1 MIYLLLIL
9 VAGSAVFSILAI
21 LAAERYRSVKPLP
34 LPDSSLPPIS
44 ILKPLHGLDDG
55 LEDNLRSFFE
65 QDYPASQMLFGVES
79 NQDPA
84 VEIVRRLVERHPN
97 TDAKVVITGRS
108 PYPNAKVHNL
118 RGMLEHARHDLIVMA
133 DSDVRVT
140 PRFLRILAAEMSG
153 ENVALITCPY
163 RAIGGKSM
171 WSRLEALGIN
181 TEFIAGILTARMLG
195 GMDFALGPTIV
206 TRQSELRSIGGLEE
220 LQPYL
225 AEDFVMGNRLAARG
239 RTVLLSSYAVEHRIG
254 SQAMGPNFAHRLR
267 WNRSTRR
274 SRPAGYI
281 GQVFTYPLPL
291 ALLFAAIYPAWWPLA
306 VAVIVIR
313 YLAAWRCARAVDA
326 SFSLIA
332 LPLQDLLSAAM
343 WVAGFFGNQIVWRGR
358 RFTIDRL
365 GRFHAEDDGLERTNE
380 ISH

>member
-1 MIYLLLIL
+1 VIYLLLIL
-9 VAGSAVFSILAI
+9 VAGSAVFSMLAI
-21 LAAERYRSVKPLP
+21 LAAERYRSAKPVP
-34 LPDSSLPPIS
+34 LPDANLPPIS
-44 ILKPLHGLDDG
+44 VLKPLHGLDEG

-65 QDYPASQMLFGVES
+65 QDYPAFEMLFGVES

-84 VEIVRRLVERHPN
+84 VVVVHRLIERHPN
-97 TDAKVVITGRS
+97 IPSNIVITGRS

-140 PRFLRILAAEMSG
+140 PVFLRILAAEMSG
-153 ENVALITCPY
+153 ENVGLITSPY
-163 RAIGGKSM
+163 RAIGGNSV

-181 TEFIAGILTARMLG
+181 TEFIAGVLTARMLG
-195 GMDFALGPTIV
+195 GMDFALGPTIA
-206 TRQSELRSIGGLEE
+206 TRQSDLRTIGGLEE

-225 AEDFVMGNRLAARG
+225 AEDFVMGNRLAERG
-239 RTVLLSSYAVEHRIG
+239 RTVVLSSYAVEHRIG
-254 SQAMGPNFAHRLR
+254 SQKMRANFAHRLR

-291 ALLFAAIYPAWWPLA
+291 ALLLAAFYPVWWPPA
-306 VAVIVIR
+306 AAVIVIR
-313 YLAAWRCARAVDA
+313 YLAAWRCSRAVDA
-326 SFSLIA
+326 GFSPVA
-332 LPLQDLLSAAM
+332 LPVQDLLSAAM

-358 RFTIDRL
+358 RFSIDRL
-365 GRFHAEDDGLERTNE
+365 GRFHSEDEGLERTNE
-380 ISH
+380 ISR